1 MWTIS
6 NIVAGNKHQVQMVI
20 DAELVPLII
29 QQLALGDFRTKKEAA
44 WAVSNFTVGGTPEQ
58 VSYLVSQKAIPAMC
72 NLLDCKDTTTIQV
85 ILDGLANVLKMA
97 GPDAEFI
104 ATAIEE
110 AGGLDKIEKLQH
122 HRNEDIYKLAYTI
135 IDKYFTLEDLED
147 SAVMPEAGPQS
158 FQFGPTNLPES
169 GFQF

>member
-1 MWTIS
+1 
-6 NIVAGNKHQVQMVI
+6 MVI
-20 DAELVPLII
+20 DANLVPLVI
-29 QQLALGDFRTKKEAA
+29 QQLAVGEFRTMKEAA

-58 VSYLVSQKAIPAMC
+58 VSYLIQNGAIPHMC

-97 GPDAEFI
+97 GPDAEYV

-110 AGGLDKIEKLQH
+110 AGGLDKIEKLQQ
-122 HRNEDIYKLAYTI
+122 HRNEDIYKLAYSI
-135 IDKYFTLEDLED
+135 IDKYFTSEELED
-147 SAVMPEAGPQS
+147 STVMPEAGSQS
-158 FQFGPTNLPES
+158 FQFGPANLPES

>member
-1 MWTIS
+1 
-6 NIVAGNKHQVQMVI
+6 
-20 DAELVPLII
+20 
-29 QQLALGDFRTKKEAA
+29 
-44 WAVSNFTVGGTPEQ
+44 
-58 VSYLVSQKAIPAMC
+58 
-72 NLLDCKDTTTIQV
+72 V

>member
-1 MWTIS
+1 M
-6 NIVAGNKHQVQMVI
+6 
-20 DAELVPLII
+20 
-29 QQLALGDFRTKKEAA
+29 
-44 WAVSNFTVGGTPEQ
+44 
-58 VSYLVSQKAIPAMC
+58 
-72 NLLDCKDTTTIQV
+72 

-135 IDKYFTLEDLED
+135 IDKYFTLEVSSRTL
-147 SAVMPEAGPQS
+147 SCYHVGALSQA
-158 FQFGPTNLPES
+158 LPLLCVS
-169 GFQF
+169 RTLRIQQ